1 MRLPRQVRRLCIPK
15 PLLYPTLNLRSNL
28 GVVKMNFVGLM
39 DYTAQLFAKYG
50 KVQIVDIG
58 ANNIDGKPQ
67 YQPMIDREMCHL
79 IGFEPQKKPYE
90 ELVALNHPNATY
102 VNAAVGDGKTHTLYC
117 YKSTGLTSFF
127 PLRQENIDTLQYSG
141 HELVSKE
148 LLTTV
153 KLDSVSEI
161 QSIDYLKIDTQGS
174 ELMILR
180 GGSRKIAKAL
190 AVHIELRMLPLYLGE
205 PAVSD
210 VMKWLSIKRFEFH
223 NFVGMNRFPMNGTR
237 HKGFNRSQRQQ
248 VGDVD
253 GLYFRDLTRLKTL
266 KSDEIGRQACIAA
279 TLQQTNY
286 LMFCV
291 NELVARD
298 ELRDSEREKVRLLI
312 VE

>member
-1 MRLPRQVRRLCIPK
+1 
-15 PLLYPTLNLRSNL
+15 
-28 GVVKMNFVGLM
+28 M
-39 DYTAQLFAKYG
+39 DYTAQTFAKFG
-50 KVQIVDIG
+50 TVQIVDIG
-58 ANNIDGKPQ
+58 ANTLGGKPP

-79 IGFEPQKKPYE
+79 IGFEPQKEPYQ

-102 VNAAVGDGKTHTLYC
+102 VNAAIGDGKTHALYC
-117 YKSTGLTSFF
+117 YEATGLTSFF
-127 PLRQENIDTLQYSG
+127 PLRQESIDTLQYGG

-148 LLTTV
+148 TLTTV

-180 GGSRKIAKAL
+180 GGARKIAKAL
-190 AVHIELRMLPLYLGE
+190 AVHIELRMLPLYVGE
-205 PAVSD
+205 PAVGD
-210 VMKWLSIKRFEFH
+210 VMKWLSTKRFEFH

-237 HKGFNRSQRQQ
+237 HAGFSRSQRQQ
-248 VGDVD
+248 IGDAD
-253 GLYFRDLTRLKTL
+253 GLFFRDLTRLNTL

-298 ELRDSEREKVRLLI
+298 ELTNAEREKIRLLI
-312 VE
+312 VD